1 MAKTPAKKNAAAAN
15 RSQGRAPGKSAPGKA
30 PNRAPA
36 KASAGRPAG
45 LFTWLAIGLVVV
57 VVATLVIIKVSG
69 GGGGSNGSSGYSATD
84 PAMVT
89 QLTTVPESVFDAVGV
104 TSQVVQVSAPITLK
118 NQPALT
124 GTTAGGAVVPEILYI
139 GAEYCP
145 FCAAQRWST
154 IIALSR
160 FGTWSGLGN
169 MTSAAK
175 DSYPNTPTFT
185 FVKAK
190 YTSKYLTF
198 KSVEEYTNQLDAA
211 GTNYVSLQSPTAAE
225 QKLILKYDTPK
236 FIPGLTSSEG
246 NPIPFM
252 TFGNKF
258 LVSGAS
264 YSPDTLTGLTRGAIA
279 TGLSDSTSPVTDAI
293 IASANYQTAA
303 ICSLTKDQPSTVCT
317 SSGVKAAAK
326 AMKLK

>member
-1 MAKTPAKKNAAAAN
+1 
-15 RSQGRAPGKSAPGKA
+15 
-30 PNRAPA
+30 
-36 KASAGRPAG
+36 
-45 LFTWLAIGLVVV
+45 

-69 GGGGSNGSSGYSATD
+69 GGATNSATGFSATD
-84 PAMVT
+84 PAMVA
-89 QLTTVPESVFDAVGV
+89 QLTTIPESVFDSVGV
-104 TSQVVQVSAPITLK
+104 SSQVVQVSAPLALK
-118 NQPALT
+118 NQPLLT
-124 GTTAGGAVVPEILYI
+124 GTTAAGATVPEILYI

-145 FCAAQRWST
+145 YCAAQRWTT

-175 DSYPNTPTFT
+175 DSYANTPSFT
-185 FVKAK
+185 FVRAVYK
-190 YTSKYLTF
+190 SKYLTF
-198 KSVEEYTNQLDAA
+198 KSVEEYTNQLTAS
-211 GTNYVSLQSPTAAE
+211 GSSYVTLQNPTAAE

-236 FIPGLTSSEG
+236 YVPGLTSADG

-252 TFGNKF
+252 TFANKF

-264 YSPDTLTGLTRGAIA
+264 YSPDTLTGLTRSAIA
-279 TGLSDSTSPVTDAI
+279 TGLSDPTSPVTDAI

-303 ICSLTKDQPSTVCT
+303 ICSLTKDQPSAVCT

-326 AMKLK
+326 AMKLT